1 MDDCIFCLISG
12 KQIPS
17 AIAYEDEK
25 VVVFHDIQPQAP
37 VHVLM
42 VPKEHISS
50 TDALQEKDKEIAAHM
65 MLKIREIAELLNLE
79 NGYRVVM
86 NCGEDGMQTVPH
98 LHMHILGKRKLTW
111 PPG

>member
-1 MDDCIFCLISG
+1 MDNCIFCMIAG
-12 KQIPS
+12 KDIPAS
-17 AIAYEDEK
+17 IAYEDDR

-42 VPKEHISS
+42 VPKQHIPS
-50 TDALQEKDKEIAAHM
+50 TDALSEADKDLAAHM
-65 MLKIREIAELLNLE
+65 MLKIREVAELLGLE

-86 NCGEDGMQTVPH
+86 KCGEDGMQTVPH